1 MAGRSNALRIE
12 TIHHEISEFP
22 SASAHFFQPDAS
34 CPNVATSQPR
44 PAMQPARDK
53 IDPLITNALAARAGT
68 VLRVNLTRSRRTRL
82 AIDQVLVNTWRGIFR
97 VNWRWPNMA
106 MFPGD
111 EREKVDAFTWKQ
123 GKVMLTLS
131 RAGDSWQV
139 SYLTQGRLMG
149 PRLKVYEA
157 IHRQAK
163 FAAWDIMAK
172 VISVTHDED
181 EGVEVAVRAAQW
193 MRRSGAA
200 GA

>member
-1 MAGRSNALRIE
+1 M
-12 TIHHEISEFP
+12 
-22 SASAHFFQPDAS
+22 
-34 CPNVATSQPR
+34 
-44 PAMQPARDK
+44 
-53 IDPLITNALAARAGT
+53 
-68 VLRVNLTRSRRTRL
+68 RVNLARSRRTRL

-157 IHRQAK
+157 THRQAK